1 MVTVCFQSFIIL
13 SVPAPVPHIT
23 PNVSGV
29 LYAGIAL
36 TLTCSYSGLSGIA
49 DTDIQINVTWRM
61 NGSDVTMYPSY
72 NTDKFILTLS
82 PLKTSHSGR
91 YACLLMITTLRNHV
105 HVQEPVYIAEQEIL
119 VKSKFS
125 ILS

>member
-1 MVTVCFQSFIIL
+1 MVCFQSFIIL

-36 TLTCSYSGLSGIA
+36 TLTCSYSGLSDLV
-49 DTDIQINVTWRM
+49 DTDIQINVTWRV
-61 NGSDVTMYPSY
+61 NGSDVAMYPSY
-72 NTDKFILTLS
+72 NADNFILTLS

-91 YACLLMITTLRNHV
+91 YACLLMVITPQNHV
-105 HVQEPVYIAEQEIL
+105 HVQKPVHIAEQEIL